1 MTSPLRGDIGSK
13 KISHFETV
21 WDQVPSWGDPLSERG
36 SELSGEGSLT
46 WFQIPPTT
54 VNLFAYLL
62 TVSWQLTFMFKIKCL
77 IDYFLE
83 QWWDVVLYLSQCISG
98 LSLLPF
104 MVHGACVRVC
114 TCACVHVCVCPW
126 RLGKLEAGGKES
138 LFWKWRKGGLLFQKL
153 HFHKDFPM
161 FKERWLILDMI
172 QAESQ
177 RIFIMMIL
185 FYQKL

>member
-21 WDQVPSWGDPLSERG
+21 WDQVPGWVDSLSARG
-36 SELSGEGSLT
+36 SELSGEGDLT

-54 VNLFAYLL
+54 VNLLAYLL

-104 MVHGACVRVC
+104 LVHGACV
-114 TCACVHVCVCPW
+114 HVCMYVCALKAGEVGGW
-126 RLGKLEAGGKES
+126 REGVFIWKQREGGHLS
-138 LFWKWRKGGLLFQKL
+138 MCSRNYISARISQCPRRGG
-153 HFHKDFPM
+153 
-161 FKERWLILDMI
+161 
-172 QAESQ
+172 
-177 RIFIMMIL
+177 
-185 FYQKL
+185 